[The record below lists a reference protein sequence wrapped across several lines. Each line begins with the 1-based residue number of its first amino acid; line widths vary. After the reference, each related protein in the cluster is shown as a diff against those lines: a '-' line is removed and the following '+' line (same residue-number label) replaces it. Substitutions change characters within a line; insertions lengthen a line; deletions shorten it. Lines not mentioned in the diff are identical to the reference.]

1 MTTLNVLVEA
11 AKLVECDQGAALV
24 KRRRSTHKVLE
35 KNRRAEIRD
44 FYENLKVNVP
54 KIAEWPKC
62 SHISILIAAKNYIT
76 ELNEI
81 DNEHRREKNELLRT
95 QMELKKRIRTLFY
108 DDTLSIGQPQQLM
121 SIEQLSHQLAA
132 ADDDISSIVQPPQLT
147 LIEQLLTVAD
157 DDTPPIRQPKQLS
170 SIDQLSHQLAV
181 AEQTTGN
188 KKETTSLQESDAIS
202 KQKKTTPCEKKK
214 IAKKMVSVEIQANEW
229 DIAAELPNVHPG
241 GDGGGVHSNTA
252 SMRNECLPS
261 PTESL
266 ETDNYFFDCSIS
278 PNVIKMV
285 PGECLKPLACLSS
298 AAGNGGYS
306 YINNIV
312 PNNNCNTKH
321 GDLQGVRKRR
331 RKQLLK

>member
-44 FYENLKVNVP
+44 FYENLKVNIP

-81 DNEHRREKNELLRT
+81 DNSHRREKNELLRT

-108 DDTLSIGQPQQLM
+108 DDTPSIEQPQQLM
-121 SIEQLSHQLAA
+121 SIEQLSHQLAVV
-132 ADDDISSIVQPPQLT
+132 D
-147 LIEQLLTVAD
+147 D
-157 DDTPPIRQPKQLS
+157 DDTPPIRQPQQLT
-170 SIDQLSHQLAV
+170 SIDQLSHQPAV
-181 AEQTTGN
+181 ADQTTGN
-188 KKETTSLQESDAIS
+188 NESLQESDGLS
-202 KQKKTTPCEKKK
+202 KQKKTKPCEKKK

-229 DIAAELPNVHPG
+229 DIAAEFPNMHLPG
-241 GDGGGVHSNTA
+241 GGGGVHSNTA
-252 SMRNECLPS
+252 SMRNERPPS

-266 ETDNYFFDCSIS
+266 ETDDYFFDCSIS

-312 PNNNCNTKH
+312 PINNCNSKH
-321 GDLQGVRKRR
+321 GDIQGVRKRR